1 MTLTHVASPIS
12 TRLPIGPS
20 DYAPV
25 SPRRIDDKDSSG
37 AARARLAGRERI
49 ARRALSLPVDHLP
62 LLLMLL
68 AVGDLFAAASG
79 VALAGTAGVPLAPT
93 IALLVP
99 PAWLACLAA
108 TRSYELRG
116 PLAGVTETVRR
127 LLRAGIALALIG
139 AVASTVVDP
148 APTAGQLLLLTGA
161 VAAISM
167 APRLGARL
175 VAARAGAAARTRVVV
190 AGRHPREVH
199 RVLTELR
206 RAPHPAL
213 DVVSVCL
220 PRPPK
225 RTAFDVPVALG
236 LDRLG
241 ETASATDAD
250 AVIVLPCDHLD
261 ETALRRIGW
270 QLEQSGTR
278 LLVGT
283 PLLDVATSRTTLTQA
298 AGLRMVHVRS
308 VRGPGAGHVVKSLVE
323 RPLAALLLLMLAP
336 LLLTVWA
343 LVRWDSEGPAIYRQS
358 RVGRHDR
365 GFTMFKF
372 RTMSVGADRAV
383 SDLSDRNES
392 NDVLFKI
399 RQDPRVTRVGAVLR
413 KYSLDELPQL
423 VNVLLGHMSL
433 VGPRPA
439 LATETAQYDFDAR
452 RRLAV
457 KPGLTGLWQ
466 VSGRSDLS
474 WEDTVRLDVRYVDN
488 WSLALDLAIM
498 CRTVT
503 AVLTH
508 RGAY

>member
-1 MTLTHVASPIS
+1 MLVAAC
-12 TRLPIGPS
+12 
-20 DYAPV
+20 D
-25 SPRRIDDKDSSG
+25 
-37 AARARLAGRERI
+37 
-49 ARRALSLPVDHLP
+49 
-62 LLLMLL
+62 LL
-68 AVGDLFAAASG
+68 AASTG

-93 IALLVP
+93 VALLVP

-116 PLAGVTETVRR
+116 PLAGVTGTTRR
-127 LLRAGIALALIG
+127 VLRAAIALALTG
-139 AVASTVVDP
+139 LLASTLVDP
-148 APTAGQLLLLTGA
+148 APTSAQLLLLTGA
-161 VAAISM
+161 VAAVSLT
-167 APRLGARL
+167 PRLGARL
-175 VAARAGAAARTRVVV
+175 VAARAGNAAHTRMRVVV

-213 DVVSVCL
+213 EVVSVSL

-236 LDRLG
+236 LDRLD
-241 ETASATDAD
+241 ETAAAAGAD
-250 AVIVLPCDHLD
+250 AVIVLPCDHLE

-270 QLEQSGTR
+270 QLEKSGTK

-283 PLLDVATSRTTLTQA
+283 PLMDVAASRTTLTQA
-298 AGLRMVHVRS
+298 GGLRMVHVRS
-308 VRGPGAGHVVKSLVE
+308 VRGPGAGHAVKSLVE
-323 RPLAALLLLMLAP
+323 RPLAALILLMLMP
-336 LLLTVWA
+336 VLLVVWA
-343 LVRWDSEGPAIYRQS
+343 LVRLDSAGPAIYRQP
-358 RVGRHDR
+358 RVGRRDR
-365 GFTMFKF
+365 AFTMYKF
-372 RTMSVGADRAV
+372 RSMSVGSDRAV
-383 SDLSDRNES
+383 SDLSDRNEFS
-392 NDVLFKI
+392 DVLFKI
-399 RQDPRVTRVGAVLR
+399 RQDPRITRVGAVLR

-474 WEDTVRLDVRYVDN
+474 WEDTVRLDLRYVDN
-488 WSLALDLAIM
+488 WSLGLDLAIM